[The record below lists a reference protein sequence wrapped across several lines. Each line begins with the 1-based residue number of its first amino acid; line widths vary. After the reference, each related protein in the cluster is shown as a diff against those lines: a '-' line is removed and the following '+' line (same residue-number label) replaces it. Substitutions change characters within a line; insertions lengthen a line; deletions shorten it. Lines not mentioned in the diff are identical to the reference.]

1 MSGRVFNFR
10 GGFSMRVFYLAA
22 TFLAMVSAALA
33 APMGP
38 AGKWRI
44 AAVSGAEGLDPA
56 RARAEMTEARFA
68 STIGCNRIAGKPAF
82 SGAKLTFGPMMT
94 TRMACPPP
102 LDEVERAY
110 LAALQATRGFRF
122 EGTNLVFLGED
133 GAPLVTLEREK

>member
-1 MSGRVFNFR
+1 MSGRALVFR
-10 GGFSMRVFYLAA
+10 GVLSMRVFFLAA
-22 TFLAMVSAALA
+22 SFLAIISAALA

-44 AAVSGAEGLDPA
+44 AAVSGAEGLDPL
-56 RARAEMTEARFA
+56 RARAEITQARFA
-68 STIGCNRIAGKPAF
+68 STIGCNRIAGKPEF
-82 SGAKLTFGPMMT
+82 SGNKITFGPMMT

-133 GAPLVTLEREK
+133 GALLVTLEREK